1 MTTRTISKLPPELTN
16 ILFELGNR
24 QLVLL
29 EGKDDI
35 EVFEEWF
42 MENLS
47 DIYFY
52 PADGSLNVKTFLQEM
67 LKKSSKGKIY
77 GIIDRD
83 FRTEQ
88 EVNAA
93 LSEQSA
99 HLFILRRYA
108 LENYL
113 LEPFAVWEE
122 LRIYPSKS
130 FNIPDSSAMEKD
142 LLKLCAQLKTMMAAN
157 WVIYDSST
165 RENTGGKYFKEGY
178 DIKKNSRK
186 DIIQQTSKR
195 LNWELAR
202 VEQKIVEKEVIIQS
216 KLDSIDTAYQMIDGK
231 HLLHQIMYK
240 YTDEPKTKPRVEH
253 FRRLLTRTVKEKI
266 GLHTDILWII
276 KRRILLEAQK

>member
-1 MTTRTISKLPPELTN
+1 
-16 ILFELGNR
+16 
-24 QLVLL
+24 
-29 EGKDDI
+29 
-35 EVFEEWF
+35 
-42 MENLS
+42 MEKLS

-52 PADGSLNVKTFLQEM
+52 PADGSSNVKTFLFDL

-130 FNIPDSSAMEKD
+130 FNIPDSSAMKKD
-142 LLKLCAQLKTMMAAN
+142 LLELCEQLKTMMAAN

-195 LNWELAR
+195 LNWEFAIA
-202 VEQKIVEKEVIIQS
+202 EQKIVEKEVIIQS
-216 KLDSIDTAYQMIDGK
+216 KLDSIDNAYQIVDGK

-276 KRRILLEAQK
+276 KQRILSE